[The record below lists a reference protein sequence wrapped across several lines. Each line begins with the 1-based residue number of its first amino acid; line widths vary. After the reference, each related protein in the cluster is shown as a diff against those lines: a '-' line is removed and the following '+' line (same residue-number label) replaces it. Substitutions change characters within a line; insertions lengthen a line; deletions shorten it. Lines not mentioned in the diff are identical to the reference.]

1 MKDTVTGRC
10 SRQKSMETRSS
21 QLVWRPTTQ
30 EAQNKAE
37 NVKEQKPDR
46 IFVNEMFVE
55 QSSSM
60 AAATDPGR
68 MRIMSR
74 EGSESRSRISK
85 HMPSDQ
91 NQENMEEALDEQTS
105 MLNEFTVVEPS
116 SGIVTATN
124 LQRRMS
130 RVGESRRRTKR
141 ISLDMAV
148 NSWSPEEDASS
159 SFKENCFDVS
169 CTLHK
174 LSHVSRH
181 FLLDNDE
188 CDWRSNPLFPGS
200 FRSKC
205 LRWNQSTSWEGEEEE
220 EDAGAAEVPQYSPS
234 LYVDMLLEIGYSQK
248 DLLLHENKK
257 SASNDLK
264 HSTQSSSSP
273 QQVRLQPIMH
283 KDDIFPGNTK
293 YLTPLRVRKPASE
306 PCDYPGPRN
315 QCAKLGSSVV
325 DESQIPLKQARKPN
339 LRVIGGSSKFSRS
352 LDTRSIKKNKYPNA
366 AAVLEVTPGCS
377 SFPKNSALMG
387 NCRGGLCRRSWIF
400 HNLQLQGISSQI
412 DSSEELSC
420 QETKG
425 SWEPQCRQRTHC
437 KQVNTSIKSV
447 VVVWEKCCLPKGTLG
462 AGIQVLKNA
471 RKFNK

>member
-1 MKDTVTGRC
+1 M
-10 SRQKSMETRSS
+10 
-21 QLVWRPTTQ
+21 
-30 EAQNKAE
+30 QN
-37 NVKEQKPDR
+37 
-46 IFVNEMFVE
+46 
-55 QSSSM
+55 
-60 AAATDPGR
+60 
-68 MRIMSR
+68 
-74 EGSESRSRISK
+74 
-85 HMPSDQ
+85 H
-91 NQENMEEALDEQTS
+91 ENMEEALDEQTS
-105 MLNEFTVVEPS
+105 MLDEFTVVEPS

-141 ISLDMAV
+141 MSLDMAV

-174 LSHVSRH
+174 LSHVSQH

-200 FRSKC
+200 FQSKC

-220 EDAGAAEVPQYSPS
+220 EEEEDAGAAEVPQYSPS
-234 LYVDMLLEIGYSQK
+234 YYVDMLLEIGYSQK
-248 DLLLHENKK
+248 DLLLHENTK

-315 QCAKLGSSVV
+315 QCAKLGSLVV

-339 LRVIGGSSKFSRS
+339 VRVIGGSSKFSRS
-352 LDTRSIKKNKYPNA
+352 LDTRFIKKNKYPNA
-366 AAVLEVTPGCS
+366 AAVLEVTQGCS

-387 NCRGGLCRRSWIF
+387 NCRGGLCKRLWIF
-400 HNLQLQGISSQI
+400 HNLLLQGISSQI

-425 SWEPQCRQRTHC
+425 SWEPQCRERTHC
-437 KQVNTSIKSV
+437 KQVSTSIKSV